1 MNYLSRS
8 ERECREYIAD
18 LENKIR
24 ELDKKYKELSD
35 EGKQRVNQELSK
47 NLPVVI
53 AFRYFLNC
61 IGWK

>member
-1 MNYLSRS
+1 MNYLSRT
-8 ERECREYIAD
+8 ERECRDFIFE
-18 LENKIR
+18 LENKTR
-24 ELDKKYKELSD
+24 ELNKKYNELSD
-35 EGKQRVNQELSK
+35 EGKQKVNKELSK